1 MLALGQTVLKQ
12 LFQATWKTYKT
23 RFDPLVSNIH
33 DHGMLVQNQAT
44 LAQIEEFRRDRLAG
58 CQQHETQRLREM
70 YTWLR
75 SPDHDQANNAEND
88 QYEHA
93 RVRKTCPGSGSWV
106 LSKQAFKEWMNPAFP
121 AIPPLLWING
131 VPGAGMVLLGCCGPS
146 SHLVPVL
153 IGISITRKECL
164 NILHSRASKTLIP
177 CAHIIVLLLQ
187 EQG

>member
-1 MLALGQTVLKQ
+1 MLKQ

-23 RFDPLVSNIH
+23 RFDPLIANIH

-58 CQQHETQRLREM
+58 SQQHEAQRLREM

-75 SPDHDQANNAEND
+75 SPEHDQASNAEND

-93 RVRKTCPGSGSWV
+93 RTRENCPGSGSWV
-106 LSKQAFKEWMNPAFP
+106 LGNQAFKEWMDPAFP

-131 VPGAGMVLLGCCGPS
+131 VPGAGKAFLISCSPAF
-146 SHLVPVL
+146 LVVSVL
-153 IGISITRKECL
+153 IDMWFNRQECL
-164 NILHSRASKTLIP
+164 DLVHSRAS
-177 CAHIIVLLLQ
+177 
-187 EQG
+187 